1 MNNDRNNY
9 MITAGDLEIERES
22 MEVSLDM
29 DKDERAVT
37 INTPYLSIFCCWQNR
52 NEGRAAET
60 KLSAFLYDSDTC
72 V

>member
-37 INTPYLSIFCCWQNR
+37 INTPYLSIFLLLTKSER
-52 NEGRAAET
+52 RAGSGNKAVR
-60 KLSAFLYDSDTC
+60 LF

>member
-37 INTPYLSIFCCWQNR
+37 INTPYLSIFFC
-52 NEGRAAET
+52 
-60 KLSAFLYDSDTC
+60 
-72 V
+72 